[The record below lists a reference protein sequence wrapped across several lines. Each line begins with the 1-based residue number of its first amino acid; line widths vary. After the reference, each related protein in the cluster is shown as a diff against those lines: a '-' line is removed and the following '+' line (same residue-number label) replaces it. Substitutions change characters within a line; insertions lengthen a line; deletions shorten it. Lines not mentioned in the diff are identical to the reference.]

1 MKKITLISIVAVI
14 LLACTKDPASSDAG
28 SITVTANIGPLT
40 KVATTGAASNFEEGD
55 AIAVYAWTGCAGE
68 IPATRVVDGVVNT
81 LGSDGKWIPASPMC
95 WTPGTHAHYFL
106 GVSPVHA
113 ISDFTADAYALSGD
127 SAVDDLLLARNLDG
141 LKPGSGAVALAF
153 SHAMARLTVNVKVRT
168 EFGASPAV
176 SVSVSAKSGATVN
189 CLTGAVTPTG
199 TASAV
204 SLPAAAS
211 APSGYT
217 HSFSGIQVP
226 QGGVKTITLTVAGKE
241 FVYEAG
247 EDIPLQSGHH
257 TTLGLLVGKNKI
269 ELSGVTVA
277 EWTAGASLPGG
288 KALVQH
294 DYVDMGNGLKW
305 ATCNVGADNPWDY
318 GDYFDWGATVPYYQT
333 GYSQESPCTHWID
346 GKSGYNWANYSFM
359 EAGQSSWNRITKYTF
374 ADGQTNGTW
383 WYDGDTFVG
392 DGKTSFADYDYAD
405 DAARANWGA
414 GWRTPTDAEWTWLL
428 ENCTWTWTT
437 NYNGSGVNGM
447 LVTSTVNGKQIFLP
461 AAGYRGNDYHN
472 YTGDRG
478 FYWSSSLNVV
488 GSDFACELFFRWD
501 GFDMGG
507 EHRDYGQS
515 VRPVT
520 E

>member
-14 LLACTKDPASSDAG
+14 LLACTKDPAFPDAG
-28 SITVTANIGPLT
+28 GITVEASIGALT
-40 KVATTGAASNFEEGD
+40 KVATTGTVSNFETGD
-55 AIAVYAWTGCAGE
+55 AIAVYAWTGSAGE

-81 LGSDGKWIPASPMC
+81 LGRDGKWSPASPMC
-95 WTPGTHAHYFL
+95 WTPGTDAHYFL
-106 GVSPVHA
+106 GLSPVHA
-113 ISDFTADAYALSGD
+113 VSDLTADAYVLSGD
-127 SAVDDLLLARNLDG
+127 SAADDLLLARNLDG

-189 CLTGAVTPTG
+189 CLTGAVMPTG

-257 TTLGLLVGKNKI
+257 TTLGLVLGKDRL
-269 ELSGVTVA
+269 ELSGVTVG
-277 EWTAGASLPGG
+277 EWADGSALSGGTAAVTSING
-288 KALVQH
+288 H
-294 DYVDMGNGLKW
+294 EFVDMGSGLLW
-305 ATCNVGADNPWDY
+305 ATCNVGASSPEEY
-318 GDYFDWGATVPYYQT
+318 GDYFAWGETAPKA
-333 GYSQESPCTHWID
+333 E
-346 GKSGYNWANYSFM
+346 YNWGTYQWM
-359 EAGQSSWNRITKYTF
+359 EENQSSWKRITKYTF
-374 ADGQTNGTW
+374 ADNQKDGTW
-383 WYDGDTFVG
+383 WYDGDTFKGDKG
-392 DGKTSFADYDYAD
+392 DGVEHKDFASYDYED
-405 DAARANWGA
+405 DAARANWG
-414 GWRTPTDAEWTWLL
+414 GNWRTPTDAEWTWLRD
-428 ENCTWTWTT
+428 ENNCTWEWTD
-437 NYNGSGVNGM
+437 NYDGKGVKGRIVTSKVNG
-447 LVTSTVNGKQIFLP
+447 NQIFLP
-461 AAGYRGNDYHN
+461 AAGYRFGAELLNAGSNGY
-472 YTGDRG
+472 
-478 FYWSSSLNVV
+478 YWSSSLHESN
-488 GSDFACELFFRWD
+488 SDLARRVN
-501 GFDMGG
+501 FDSGG
-507 EHRDYGQS
+507 VERRYLSRYCGHS